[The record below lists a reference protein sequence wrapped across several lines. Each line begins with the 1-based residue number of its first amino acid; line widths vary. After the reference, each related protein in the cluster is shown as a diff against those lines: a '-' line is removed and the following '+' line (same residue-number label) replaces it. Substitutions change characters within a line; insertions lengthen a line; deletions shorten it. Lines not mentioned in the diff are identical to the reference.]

1 MSFSKLRFYLLLAAL
16 LVSTLGPV
24 RAASEKTEAAAP
36 AAASVDR
43 PVTDKWALLIGV
55 SEFPTVDLLG
65 AHIEKGASTT
75 PRLVLPARADSLTF
89 SVKDAVDVRN
99 FLIYKA
105 GFAPSHVK
113 VLLNSQATGEKIR
126 YYLGSGW
133 LKNVV
138 RPDDLV
144 VVYFSSHGSTSFS
157 DKNGENYILTYD
169 FDDRNPKSTGL
180 SMQELGRMIKQSLP
194 SDRVVI
200 IVDTCFSGNV
210 KTRDAA
216 ATTDVIG
223 AGQIAV
229 TACSA
234 NETSVDDD
242 FNESGLFT
250 HYLLENL
257 SKYDGKLKTAF
268 EETRQQVIMAARLR
282 MHEQHPTVNYSR
294 WSGSD
299 AVLFAKPSDPSP

>member
-1 MSFSKLRFYLLLAAL
+1 MRSAATSVTPRVNWLVLLISLFAWSAI
-16 LVSTLGPV
+16 GPV
-24 RAASEKTEAAAP
+24 CAQG
-36 AAASVDR
+36 DR
-43 PVTDKWALLIGV
+43 PVTDKWALLVGV

-65 AHIEKGASTT
+65 AHIEKDNSTT
-75 PRLVLPARADSLTF
+75 PRLILPARADSLTF

-99 FLIYKA
+99 FLVYKA

-144 VVYFSSHGSTSFS
+144 VVYLSSHGSEPFS
-157 DKNGENYILTYD
+157 DNNGENYILTYD
-169 FDDRNPKSTGL
+169 FDDRDPKTTGI
-180 SMQELGRMIKQSLP
+180 SMQELGQLIKQSIP

-200 IVDTCFSGNV
+200 IVDSCFSGNV

-216 ATTDVIG
+216 KTTDVIG

-234 NETSVDDD
+234 DETSVDDE
-242 FNESGLFT
+242 FHESGLFT
-250 HYLLENL
+250 NYLLTNL
-257 SKYDGKLKTAF
+257 DKYKGELKKAF
-268 EETRQQVIMAARLR
+268 EETRVQVIRAARLR

-299 AVLFAKPSDPSP
+299 AVLFAKPTDPLP